1 MSIKTIQAFLC
12 VFFITVGSYAQT
24 HSSPDSMP
32 AWTSS
37 GVTELAFNQAALSN
51 WQGGGQNTIAA
62 SGFLHAFAKYDKNE
76 HQFYNKLEAAFGVVR
91 LGDQNQPFEK
101 SDDGLEISSTY
112 ARDFTDSG
120 KISKHWSFAAG
131 ADFKTTFAPG
141 YKYGTDASGKTVQ
154 EQLLSRFM
162 SPGYLLVNTGIKFEV
177 PKVLFAIFSP
187 VAGRM
192 TVIVNDSMAKAGSYG
207 VPAGHHV
214 RIQAG
219 EAFTFGMKVPIMQ
232 NVVFETNLSMFGDY
246 RHVEQQAVDWTAS
259 LTCKINSLLT
269 ANVGTHLLYDQDI
282 AIKRANGSV
291 GPSVQFKEV
300 IAIGVQYK
308 LY

>member
-1 MSIKTIQAFLC
+1 MCNKPVIAVL
-12 VFFITVGSYAQT
+12 FFIFTFANLRAQT

-37 GVTELAFNQAALSN
+37 GVTELAFNQVSLTN

-62 SGFLHAFAKYDKNE
+62 SGFLHAFAKYDKGLN
-76 HQFYNKLEAAFGVVR
+76 QWYNKLEAAFGVVR
-91 LGDQNQPFEK
+91 LGDQSQPFIK

-112 ARDFTDSG
+112 ARDLSDSAHPI
-120 KISKHWSFAAG
+120 KTWSLAFG

-141 YKYGTDASGKTVQ
+141 YKYSHDATGKLVQ
-154 EQLLSRFM
+154 GHLLSKFM
-162 SPGYLLVNTGIKFEV
+162 SPGYVLVTSGIKYEI
-177 PKVLFAIFSP
+177 PKVLYAIFSP
-187 VAGRM
+187 IAGRM
-192 TVIVNDSMAKAGSYG
+192 TVLTDDSMARVGSYG

-219 EAFTFGMKVPIMQ
+219 EAFTFGLKVPIMQ

-246 RHVEQQAVDWTAS
+246 RHVDQQAVDWTAS
-259 LTCKINSLLT
+259 LTCKVNSWLT
-269 ANVGTHLLYDQDI
+269 ANVGTHLIYDQDI
-282 AIKRANGSV
+282 AVTRNDGSI

-300 IAIGVQYK
+300 IAIGLQYK